1 MSGSDRVPRLATR
14 TLAGQRPYQEDAVLT
29 EKLSDGRTLVAVA
42 DGMGGH
48 AAGDVASALAL
59 ETLVES
65 LEDGRSL
72 EECFV
77 LANDRVRAEAKD
89 PGKRGMGTTLVV
101 MLLDGDRYRVANVGD
116 SRGYL
121 LTDGEI
127 RQITRDHSFVAEAME
142 KGVSRE
148 DAQESKWKDAL
159 TRSIGTDASVE
170 ADVFGP
176 FSVEPNTVVLLCSDG
191 LYKSLD
197 DSDVLDIYRRS
208 GSPDGAA
215 QALVTTALERGSD
228 DNITVAVSEFGE
240 FPREEAGGTM
250 ELEWEPSEEDE
261 DEPEGTTGTAAAASN
276 AAEPGETA
284 PRSRGLVVAVVLIA
298 VVALLGVLL
307 VVL

>member
-1 MSGSDRVPRLATR
+1 
-14 TLAGQRPYQEDAVLT
+14 
-29 EKLSDGRTLVAVA
+29 
-42 DGMGGH
+42 
-48 AAGDVASALAL
+48 VASALAL

-72 EECFV
+72 EEALA
-77 LANDRVRAEAKD
+77 LANERVHSEAKD

-101 MLLDGDRYRVANVGD
+101 MLLDGDRYRIANVGD

-121 LTDGEI
+121 LSGDEI
-127 RQITRDHSFVAEAME
+127 RQITRDHSFVAEAVE
-142 KGVSRE
+142 KGVSE
-148 DAQESKWKDAL
+148 EEAQASKWKDAL

-170 ADVFGP
+170 ADLFGP
-176 FSVEPNTVVLLCSDG
+176 FSVEPDTVVLLCSDG

-240 FPREEAGGTM
+240 LPREQAGGTM
-250 ELEWEPSEEDE
+250 ELEWEAPDDREEEPRGAGTSAGAVDE
-261 DEPEGTTGTAAAASN
+261 GNEAEAGE
-276 AAEPGETA
+276 EPGA
-284 PRSRGLVVAVVLIA
+284 RRSTGLLVAVVLIGAAA
-298 VVALLGVLL
+298 VIGALVALM
-307 VVL
+307 